1 LATTATAA
9 GRARGGTGAFGSRA
23 ATAGG
28 EGDDLTG
35 GFLAG
40 AFRAAALTLFLAAFL
55 TTLLAVFAAL
65 AAFAG
70 FTAGRWRF
78 VLARTDVGAVRR
90 REVAF
95 LAGCRRALL
104 AVFAR
109 LVGDFFDFL
118 DFAAL
123 VARRGPA
130 ARRPFARFAFALA
143 MTLLVRSPRS
153 TRPEAVGCVVR
164 LVDSVSI
171 SIVSSSAYPNSGSLA
186 YERASCMAESYSK
199 GAGP

>member
-1 LATTATAA
+1 M
-9 GRARGGTGAFGSRA
+9 
-23 ATAGG
+23 
-28 EGDDLTG
+28 
-35 GFLAG
+35 
-40 AFRAAALTLFLAAFL
+40 AAALTTFLTAFL
-55 TTLLAVFAAL
+55 TTTRLAAFAAL

-78 VLARTDVGAVRR
+78 VLARTDAGAVRR

-95 LAGCRRALL
+95 LAGRRRALL

-153 TRPEAVGCVVR
+153 TRPEAVGC
-164 LVDSVSI
+164 
-171 SIVSSSAYPNSGSLA
+171 
-186 YERASCMAESYSK
+186 RAAR
-199 GAGP
+199 